1 MVYLNSTSII
11 CTIWR
16 LCHLLLFRE
25 WKRSYRDNH
34 QIKYKPCIPK
44 CPRVCYSHFTKGTRK
59 FVTVTTNLSK
69 NYLNNPAWRLP
80 SLLSMLVIRKL
91 QRLQIIHHWK
101 GNRVCQENFMR
112 VIPNPP
118 SPPFSN
124 VSEILYH
131 LIVDLR
137 LGWLTVLSSRKIVEQ
152 ELHFLVRVPLRK

>member
-16 LCHLLLFRE
+16 LCRLLLFHE
-25 WKRSYRDNH
+25 WKTSYRDNH

-69 NYLNNPAWRLP
+69 NYLKNPAWRLP

-91 QRLQIIHHWK
+91 QHFQIIHHWK

-112 VIPNPP
+112 VIPNSPPPPP
-118 SPPFSN
+118 SLMSVKYFT
-124 VSEILYH
+124 I
-131 LIVDLR
+131 
-137 LGWLTVLSSRKIVEQ
+137 
-152 ELHFLVRVPLRK
+152 

>member
-16 LCHLLLFRE
+16 LCPLLLFRE

-118 SPPFSN
+118 PFSN

>member
-16 LCHLLLFRE
+16 LCHLLLFHE
-25 WKRSYRDNH
+25 WKRSYRENH

-118 SPPFSN
+118 PFSN

>member
-1 MVYLNSTSII
+1 MAYLNSTSII

-16 LCHLLLFRE
+16 LCHLLLFHE
-25 WKRSYRDNH
+25 WKRSYRENH

-118 SPPFSN
+118 PFSN

>member
-1 MVYLNSTSII
+1 MVHLNSTSII

-16 LCHLLLFRE
+16 LCRLLLFRE

-34 QIKYKPCIPK
+34 QIKYKPYIPK
-44 CPRVCYSHFTKGTRK
+44 CPRVCYNHFTKGTRK

-91 QRLQIIHHWK
+91 QCLQIIHHWN

-118 SPPFSN
+118 PPFSN

>member
-16 LCHLLLFRE
+16 LCCLLLFHE

-118 SPPFSN
+118 PFSN

>member
-1 MVYLNSTSII
+1 MVHLNSTSII

-16 LCHLLLFRE
+16 LCHLLLFHE
-25 WKRSYRDNH
+25 WKTSYRDNH

-44 CPRVCYSHFTKGTRK
+44 CPWVCYSHFTKGTRK

-69 NYLNNPAWRLP
+69 NYLKNPAWRLP

-91 QRLQIIHHWK
+91 QRSQIIHHWK

-118 SPPFSN
+118 PPFSN

>member
-16 LCHLLLFRE
+16 LCRLLLFHE
-25 WKRSYRDNH
+25 WKTSYRDNH

-118 SPPFSN
+118 PFSN

>member
-11 CTIWR
+11 CTIWH
-16 LCHLLLFRE
+16 LCHLLLFHE

-80 SLLSMLVIRKL
+80 SLLSMLVMRKP
-91 QRLQIIHHWK
+91 QRSQIIHHWK
-101 GNRVCQENFMR
+101 GNRVRQENFMR

-118 SPPFSN
+118 PPFSN

>member
-16 LCHLLLFRE
+16 LCRLLLFRE

-118 SPPFSN
+118 PFSN

>member
-16 LCHLLLFRE
+16 LCHLLLFHE

-112 VIPNPP
+112 VIPNP

>member
-16 LCHLLLFRE
+16 LCRLLLFRE

-112 VIPNPP
+112 VIPNP